1 MTLLHIHHMLSFVCL
16 LCSTICGD
24 VKEGCYRNTSCA
36 LNLISTSLL
45 LSLGHLLMDSPDGI
59 IRPVVSVSALT
70 LFISYN
76 YNRNLQASI
85 CDFSGLWLS
94 CLDPLI
100 VLLQTFGK
108 LFGFQIF
115 LLWVYLLNI
124 IPECHCI
131 LLNKNIFIWCTK
143 SISEI
148 LSAITEHS

>member
-1 MTLLHIHHMLSFVCL
+1 MKHTH
-16 LCSTICGD
+16 STHRFF
-24 VKEGCYRNTSCA
+24 RN
-36 LNLISTSLL
+36 
-45 LSLGHLLMDSPDGI
+45 
-59 IRPVVSVSALT
+59 T

-76 YNRNLQASI
+76 YIRNLQASI
-85 CDFSGLWLS
+85 YDFSGLWLS

-115 LLWVYLLNI
+115 LLWVYLMKV

-143 SISEI
+143 SISLRYIIMLILWDQSFIFNVMMQLRMFIYNTLCNVI
-148 LSAITEHS
+148 LSYRSAIYK